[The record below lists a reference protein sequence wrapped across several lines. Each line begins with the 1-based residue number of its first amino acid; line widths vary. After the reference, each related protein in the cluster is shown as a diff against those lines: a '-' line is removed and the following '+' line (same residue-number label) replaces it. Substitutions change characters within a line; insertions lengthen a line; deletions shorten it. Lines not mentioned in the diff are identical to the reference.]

1 MSKKVSIDQPAPEFT
16 LRDYTGDE
24 ISLSD
29 FHSDRHV
36 VLVFNRGF
44 T

>member
-1 MSKKVSIDQPAPEFT
+1 MSAVSIDQPAPDF
-16 LRDYTGDE
+16 
-24 ISLSD
+24 SLQD
-29 FHSDRHV
+29 FNGKPFRLSEQIGQKSV

>member
-1 MSKKVSIDQPAPEFT
+1 MGKIALNVSAPDFSLQDFNGT
-16 LRDYTGDE
+16 E

-29 FHSDRHV
+29 FQNSKNI
-36 VLVFNRGF
+36 VLIFNRGF

>member
-1 MSKKVSIDQPAPEFT
+1 MDALLDSMPA
-16 LRDYTGDE
+16 L
-24 ISLSD
+24 D
-29 FHSDRHV
+29 FQAQTSAGAAFQLAHYQGRRHV